1 MHGMC
6 CATQAR
12 SQRELVAHPGPAQY
26 AHLGG
31 DVSAAL
37 ERHREQRQL
46 RSSRPQSPEHGA
58 PATREQQAGVGLG
71 SGGGAAGSPP
81 GDPRVSC
88 WCRVGA
94 GGMGSRL
101 GTAWVA
107 YGCGSVDGVGWTEV
121 SGCVSCLLAG
131 SVTACAVVPA
141 PGWK

>member
-1 MHGMC
+1 MCVTC

-58 PATREQQAGVGLG
+58 PSQLSREQQAGPGLG
-71 SGGGAAGSPP
+71 SGGGTAGPPP

-88 WCRVGA
+88 WCRTGA
-94 GGMGSRL
+94 GWVGRRL
-101 GTAWVA
+101 GAA
-107 YGCGSVDGVGWTEV
+107 QEARGHGHVDGVG
-121 SGCVSCLLAG
+121 
-131 SVTACAVVPA
+131 
-141 PGWK
+141 